1 MITITDCSGA
11 QVSIPKNFDRVI
23 ATPPAFVEFMTAMGQ
38 ADKLV
43 GTHGSVL
50 GQSWAPLFYEGF
62 SDMALYG
69 YKPTAEEVYAAEA
82 DFVVVKNAAYAET
95 LRDDG
100 IPAIYFG
107 YNNLEE
113 LYFAVDLL

>member
-1 MITITDCSGA
+1 MRRSNKRFIQMMLLMVSILGVLALSGCGKSSDEEMITITDCSGA

-50 GQSWAPLFYEGF
+50 GQEEHIS
-62 SDMALYG
+62 AL
-69 YKPTAEEVYAAEA
+69 P
-82 DFVVVKNAAYAET
+82 
-95 LRDDG
+95 
-100 IPAIYFG
+100 
-107 YNNLEE
+107 
-113 LYFAVDLL
+113 